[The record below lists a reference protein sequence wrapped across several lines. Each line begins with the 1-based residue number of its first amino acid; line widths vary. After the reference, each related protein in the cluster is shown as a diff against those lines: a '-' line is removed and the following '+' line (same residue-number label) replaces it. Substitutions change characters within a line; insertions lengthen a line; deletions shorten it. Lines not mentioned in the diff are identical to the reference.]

1 MVQLLDWLVE
11 GLIEESVATQD
22 LQLSLVNLRISAR
35 RVKLLSTVE
44 QFIELFIEQTL
55 FVSLR

>member
-11 GLIEESVATQD
+11 SLIEECVATQD

-35 RVKLLSTVE
+35 RVELLSTVE

>member
-11 GLIEESVATQD
+11 GLIEECVATQD